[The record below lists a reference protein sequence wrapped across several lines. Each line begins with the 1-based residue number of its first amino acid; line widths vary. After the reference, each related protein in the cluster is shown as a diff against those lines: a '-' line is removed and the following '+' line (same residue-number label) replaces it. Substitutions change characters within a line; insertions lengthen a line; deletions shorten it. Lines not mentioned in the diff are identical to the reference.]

1 MGMKKKKREVSAW
14 LVTLGAI
21 AVILIIG
28 FLAWLQLRHL
38 PSGGYW
44 MFMPFSQDGY
54 VQLVLDQINLIEND
68 TDEALVNDI
77 LATLDASSNKYWTLS
92 HDDALVFIKDVSGNK
107 PLQRLYHCHLLC
119 FRFGEG
125 VY

>member
-28 FLAWLQLRHL
+28 FLAWLQLGTYERGIL
-38 PSGGYW
+38 DVYAVQ
-44 MFMPFSQDGY
+44 QDGY

-77 LATLDASSNKYWTLS
+77 LATFDASSNKYWTLS
-92 HDDALVFIKDVSGNK
+92 HDDALVFIKDV
-107 PLQRLYHCHLLC
+107 
-119 FRFGEG
+119 
-125 VY
+125 